1 MELTSEMAFKRAV
14 DDGSIER
21 DRKLVYRHLLSHG
34 PSKERLD
41 ALWTAANVRCP
52 GESTTMFERM
62 RATQSQSQALKL
74 QDSWDTQVHCSGFY
88 EILTECLRDGFTSHE
103 IFHSLL
109 DAGERGIK
117 INGVT
122 QRPSELQAEDLVV
135 CIGVR
140 PCTITTHMAKIWV
153 AKKGSDLEY
162 LFKQSTKSSV
172 RIAEL
177 ERLIEIKDATI
188 ADLMSRLG
196 L

>member
-1 MELTSEMAFKRAV
+1 M
-14 DDGSIER
+14 
-21 DRKLVYRHLLSHG
+21 
-34 PSKERLD
+34 
-41 ALWTAANVRCP
+41 
-52 GESTTMFERM
+52 
-62 RATQSQSQALKL
+62 
-74 QDSWDTQVHCSGFY
+74 
-88 EILTECLRDGFTSHE
+88 TECLHDGFTSHE

-188 ADLMSRLG
+188 ADLMSSLG